1 MNYLIPANTKQG
13 TLIFN
18 VFTTFDLILFLSGIG
33 ISILLLLIVG
43 PGSLSGA
50 IICLSPG
57 LICAFLV
64 IPVANYHNILT
75 VIIEMITFFN
85 SRRNYKWKGWCYTDE
100 FK

>member
-43 PGSLSGA
+43 PSSLLGA
-50 IICLSPG
+50 IICLAPG
-57 LICAFLV
+57 LICSFLV

-85 SRRNYKWKGWCYTDE
+85 NRRNYKWKGWCYTDE